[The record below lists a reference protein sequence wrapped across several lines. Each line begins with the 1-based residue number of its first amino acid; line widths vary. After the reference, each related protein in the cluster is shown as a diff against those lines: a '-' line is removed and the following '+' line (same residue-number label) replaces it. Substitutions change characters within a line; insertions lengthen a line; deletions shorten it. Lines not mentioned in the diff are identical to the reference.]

1 MKGPRKGKDVEVVV
15 ERITADD
22 RALRSTSISFIVA
35 TTGRESLAATL
46 ASIDLWPGDEIL
58 LARGKPPAGDWG
70 HTERNAALPQARGGW
85 LAFMDDDDTY
95 VKGHRSHQADAIAG
109 LIGRRRLFPVL
120 FRMRY
125 RADGRV
131 LWADQDLRN
140 GNVGTPMML
149 VPNIPDRLSTF
160 GHRFE
165 GDFDFM
171 NSWTWP
177 RRNVVWNPAIIAEIG

>member
-1 MKGPRKGKDVEVVV
+1 MTEFAI

-22 RALRSTSISFIVA
+22 RATRATSISFIVA
-35 TTGRESLAATL
+35 TLGRESLTRTL
-46 ASIDLWPGDEIL
+46 ASIELWPGDEIL
-58 LARGKPPAGDWG
+58 VVRGKPPAGDWG
-70 HTERNAALPQARGGW
+70 HTERNAALPLAKGGW
-85 LAFMDDDDTY
+85 LAFIDDDDVY
-95 VKGHRSHQADAIAG
+95 VKGHRAHQADAIMG
-109 LIGRRRLFPVL
+109 MIGRRRLFPIL

-125 RADGRV
+125 RSDGRI
-131 LWADQDLRN
+131 LWRDNDMDLRN

-171 NSWTWP
+171 NSWSWP
-177 RRNVVWNPAIIAEIG
+177 RRNVVWNPVVIAEIGT